1 MGRAAHR
8 CRRFYAS
15 QSVLAGI
22 HLRGD
27 GRQELIVLGDVMLWL
42 LVIGAVVLG
51 CVLAYGILRARE
63 RLDRSFKRTQ
73 RSEDPQKRPF

>member
-1 MGRAAHR
+1 M
-8 CRRFYAS
+8 
-15 QSVLAGI
+15 
-22 HLRGD
+22 
-27 GRQELIVLGDVMLWL
+27 LGDVMLWL

-63 RLDRSFKRTQ
+63 RLDRNITRTQ

>member
-1 MGRAAHR
+1 MELGQEEFSRNPRR
-8 CRRFYAS
+8 CRAFTCEA
-15 QSVLAGI
+15 
-22 HLRGD
+22 D
-27 GRQELIVLGDVMLWL
+27 GRQEPIVLGDVMLWL

-63 RLDRSFKRTQ
+63 RLDRNTKKTQ